1 MTIEQ
6 ALMVTV
12 PSVSAVVWLLTVVYG
27 IRGDLREIQATLKA
41 ERRAVDERM
50 TRLEA
55 MIESLAGSVSD
66 LTLDLARV
74 GLRALKEQRNA
85 SESR

>member
-6 ALMVTV
+6 ALVVAVPCVT
-12 PSVSAVVWLLTVVYG
+12 AVVWLLTVVYG

-41 ERRAVDERM
+41 ERKAVDERM

-55 MIESLAGSVSD
+55 MIERLAGSVSE
-66 LTLDLARV
+66 LTLDLAKV
-74 GLRALKEQRNA
+74 GLRALKEQRNGT
-85 SESR
+85 